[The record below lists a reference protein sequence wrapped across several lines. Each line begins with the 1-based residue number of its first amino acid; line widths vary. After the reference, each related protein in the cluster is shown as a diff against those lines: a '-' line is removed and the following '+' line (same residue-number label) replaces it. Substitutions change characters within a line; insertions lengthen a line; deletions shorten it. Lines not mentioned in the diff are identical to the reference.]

1 MEKTKKFSHFG
12 GELNEGIRA
21 TLAMGDRINNFF
33 TQAMG
38 VTLSLHVQIIFYA
51 LIWVGTFNNYSKEQ
65 LRNLIQR
72 MEELYQ
78 SDEGFKNQ
86 VDSIIESST
95 EFNKLLGEI
104 GSKAKSLV
112 SAIEK

>member
-1 MEKTKKFSHFG
+1 M
-12 GELNEGIRA
+12 GE
-21 TLAMGDRINNFF
+21 RINNFF

-38 VTLSLHVQIIFYA
+38 TTLSLNAQIVFYA

-65 LRNLIQR
+65 LKKLMMS
-72 MEELYQ
+72 MESLYQ
-78 SDEGFKNQ
+78 SDKEFRTQ
-86 VDSIIESST
+86 VDGIIEASS

-104 GSKAKSLV
+104 GSKSKSLV